1 MNMSKITNR
10 LACRKL
16 LLPLAL
22 CIGASLSTAQAN
34 DEKVISLIQLSDVHG
49 NLVPHTGVIKNPDGS
64 ERYVTQGGGLA
75 KNKTLIDQIRA
86 DNPNSLLLAVG
97 DTTHGTAEVMFTVG
111 DAIMPTLNTFGIDAF
126 TPGNWEFG
134 YGPAV
139 FRNRF
144 ASFGPKPPLPANI
157 RIMTD
162 AFDGPG
168 VTAANFP
175 TLAINLYND
184 VTGLPLPPQ
193 LHNRRVLP
201 PYKIFNLDGV
211 NVAVIGITAAI
222 VPQQPDVFNIGL
234 RFTQGVEELPGIIQE
249 VQNLGATVVVVLS
262 ELGLP
267 QNLEIGRR
275 IRGVDVILSAH
286 THETTVNALVA
297 GKRRIKSRRP
307 GQVHHLHH
315 NETVVVETNEDLYLG
330 RLDLI
335 IDDGEVEK
343 FIWEAIP
350 VDDDVAEDPATKAL
364 VDAAEAP
371 FIGDTLQ
378 RHTFM
383 PGGYCPANNCG
394 DISSRGLQLTES
406 LDTVVGYTEIMLN
419 RDNALE
425 DGINNFIADAMFNI
439 SNTVVPGG
447 VDLSMT
453 NGFRFG
459 NTILS
464 ANKVSPGQS
473 FNDGRRAGE
482 ITLRDLFSLF
492 PISPGVA
499 VAEFSG
505 ARIKSDL
512 EVVLS
517 TVYNRNP
524 FLQRGGWYVGLANM
538 TQKIDLD
545 NRPFSSSGG
554 RIVETTIG
562 GMKLD
567 TSKRYRFASCFPHGE
582 ALDRICRTSGGVNHL
597 FFELADANNYSS
609 SISLVPAMNSE
620 AIITGP
626 RVKQVLP
633 DRFVHPVHMMRRYLD
648 SLPGRTVTVA
658 DAVTGRIQTVD
669 STIAGNPPVPAP
681 VSEIDPSLIQPPEG
695 AGPKFFSG
703 IIGNTGAKH

>member
-1 MNMSKITNR
+1 MSLSKITSR
-10 LACRKL
+10 FAARKL

-22 CIGASLSTAQAN
+22 SLGTGLGVGLSTAQAHS
-34 DEKVISLIQLSDVHG
+34 EKVITLMQLSDVHG
-49 NLVPHTGVIKNPDGS
+49 NLVSHTGVIKNPDGS

-86 DNPNSLLLAVG
+86 DNPNNLLLAVG

-111 DAIMPTLNTFGIDAF
+111 DAIMPTLNTFGIDAY

-144 ASFGPKPPLPANI
+144 ASFGPKPPLSANI
-157 RIMTD
+157 RVMAD

-193 LHNRRVLP
+193 LHNKRVLP
-201 PYKIFNLDGV
+201 PYKIFNIDGV

-222 VPQQPDVFNIGL
+222 VPQQPDVMNIGL
-234 RFTQGVEELPGIIQE
+234 RFTQGTEELPGIIQE
-249 VQNLGATVVVVLS
+249 VRNLGASVIVVQS

-267 QNLEIGRR
+267 QNIEIGRR
-275 IRGVDVILSAH
+275 IKGIDVIFSAH

-297 GKRRIKSRRP
+297 SKKRIKTRASGRL
-307 GQVHHLHH
+307 HHLRK

-335 IDDGEVEK
+335 IEGGEVEK

-350 VDDDVAEDPATKAL
+350 VDDEVAEDPATKAL

-371 FIGDTLQ
+371 FIGDTLV

-383 PGGYCPANNCG
+383 PGGYCPANDCG
-394 DISSRGLQLTES
+394 DITTRGVQLTES
-406 LDTVVGYTEIMLN
+406 LDTVVGYTEVMLH
-419 RDNALE
+419 RDNVLE
-425 DGINNFIADAMFNI
+425 DEINNFIADAMFNV

-459 NTILS
+459 NAILS
-464 ANKVSPGQS
+464 ANEVGPDQTFS
-473 FNDGRRAGE
+473 DGRQAGE
-482 ITLRDLFSLF
+482 ITLRDLFALF

-499 VAEFSG
+499 VADFSG
-505 ARIKSDL
+505 ARIQSDL

-517 TVYNRNP
+517 AVFNRNP

-538 TQKIDLD
+538 TQQIDLD

-554 RIVETTIG
+554 RIVNTTIG

-582 ALDRICRTSGGVNHL
+582 AIDRVCRTSGGTNHL
-597 FFELADANNYSS
+597 FFELADADNYASD
-609 SISLVPAMNSE
+609 ISLVPPVNSE

-626 RVKQVLP
+626 RVKQILP
-633 DRFVHPVHMMRRYLD
+633 DRFVHPVHMLRRYLD
-648 SLPGRTVTVA
+648 SLPDNTVTAA
-658 DAVTGRIQTVD
+658 DVVTGRIQTVD
-669 STIAGNPPVPAP
+669 STIAGNPAVPAP
-681 VSEIDPSLIQPPEG
+681 VSEVDPSFIQPIQG
-695 AGPKFFSG
+695 AGPLFFSG
-703 IIGNTGAKH
+703 RIGN